1 MLFFP
6 RVILLTLFSFL
17 LIYGGLGVGVLE
29 LGSWR
34 IGFFGLWF
42 QLMGFGVCG
51 VGLSGLFWD
60 ETLYIN
66 TED

>member
-1 MLFFP
+1 M
-6 RVILLTLFSFL
+6 VVW
-17 LIYGGLGVGVLE
+17 GLGFSE

-34 IGFFGLWF
+34 IGLLGLWF

-60 ETLYIN
+60 GTLYIN
-66 TED
+66 IEE